1 MSGKN
6 NQFLGYI
13 TYFKNKIIIFK
24 YNNQTFLREGEN
36 IEKNTDIAIRCYKC
50 GKEYNLDMMRMD
62 SNLKNLVCRNCLERK
77 PAEKREQTKIF
88 SQNATEKNQ
97 EPSMKE
103 YFCKKCKYNFT
114 RAKHLDISTCPYCG
128 ASKSLMSK
136 GSTAKIIS
144 DASKMKG
151 DYEF

>member
-1 MSGKN
+1 MFAGK
-6 NQFLGYI
+6 
-13 TYFKNKIIIFK
+13 
-24 YNNQTFLREGEN
+24 GEN

-50 GKEYNLDMMRMD
+50 GKEYSMDMMRMD

-77 PAEKREQTKIF
+77 PVEKGERAKASKIAPETK
-88 SQNATEKNQ
+88 AGKNQ
-97 EPSMKE
+97 DIPTKE

-114 RAKHLDISTCPYCG
+114 RAKHLVISTCPYCG

-136 GSTAKIIS
+136 GSTAKIIA

-151 DYEF
+151 DFEF